1 MTTTLQCTHS
11 PIAMTTTHFVVCH
24 NDQSPITNNNISSA
38 KNLQITLELL
48 CIAFLAPLHW
58 SPQVTA
64 VQSLANQCY
73 DTHFQIWCT
82 PPIVKI
88 ELFVLSGHEH
98 LVATKS
104 TPEPAQC
111 IHKQFGCCKSIET
124 MCKDVSN
131 VEYLHCNNEYF
142 VALTLKPRRSPS
154 ACPGSTQPT
163 PIEPPTLSQ

>member
-1 MTTTLQCTHS
+1 MYCFPSTAAL
-11 PIAMTTTHFVVCH
+11 
-24 NDQSPITNNNISSA
+24 ISSSNSSTIPRQPMLRHPFS
-38 KNLQITLELL
+38 NLM
-48 CIAFLAPLHW
+48 H
-58 SPQVTA
+58 
-64 VQSLANQCY
+64 
-73 DTHFQIWCT
+73 
-82 PPIVKI
+82 PIVKI

-142 VALTLKPRRSPS
+142 VAWILKLRRSRS
-154 ACPGSTQPT
+154 ACPGSTQPV
-163 PIEPPTLSQ
+163 PIDSPTLPLQSTQSTLADSTIRVLMMYLFQEWQFRRIIIKISPTR